1 MAIFKNTEQSKV
13 LDMVALRD
21 ELEQGFSSSIS
32 EKFIQHEQDQNKKIE
47 EVFLICQGIKYY
59 LDSHVQENIE
69 HIKELKNQIK
79 KTKVMILFVVVVT
92 SLGFYLK

>member
-13 LDMVALRD
+13 LDMVALRG

-47 EVFLICQGIKYY
+47 EVFLTCQGIKYY
-59 LDSHVQENIE
+59 LDSHIEHHNE
-69 HIKELKNQIK
+69 HIKESKKEII
-79 KTKVMILFVVVVT
+79 KTKIIILFVVIVAT
-92 SLGFYLK
+92 LGFYLK